1 MKLSGP
7 LKVAV
12 LLHALGETKAR
23 TLLEQLS
30 SAERDLIRDHIGEI
44 GAIAPDVVETVA
56 EEFTS
61 EARRKKNQATM
72 AERSGRGGASGGDGR
87 KLQLD
92 ALQALDPDQILGLIA
107 HEHPQTMALVVA
119 HLKPEAAGEVLVRLP
134 EETRVEVAMRVA
146 NLDKVLSDMV
156 DEVDQVLAEVLRN
169 QPTSAT
175 HRTGG
180 VDQLAEILNFSGD
193 TTGDQLLSDIEEL
206 NPELAAMIKE
216 RMFVFDDLIL
226 VDDRGFQKVL
236 RQVETKEL
244 AVALKAASEDIRQKV
259 FRNMSQRAAE
269 MLEEEIEAM
278 GAMRMAE
285 VEDAQAKIT
294 RIIQD
299 MESKGE
305 VVISGRGGGDYI
317 E

>member
-1 MKLSGP
+1 SGP

-23 TLLEQLS
+23 AILELLS
-30 SAERDLIRDHIGEI
+30 GAERDLIREHIGDI
-44 GAIAPDVVETVA
+44 GAVAPDVVEMVA
-56 EEFTS
+56 DEFTT

-72 AERSGRGGASGGDGR
+72 AERSGRTLGGSKS
-87 KLQLD
+87 KLDVLH
-92 ALQALDPDQILGLIA
+92 ALDPDQIIGLIA

-119 HLKPEAAGEVLVRLP
+119 HLSPDAAGEVLVRLP
-134 EETRVEVAMRVA
+134 EEIRVEVAMRVA

-156 DEVDQVLAEVLRN
+156 DEIDYVLSEILRN
-169 QPTSAT
+169 QPSSAT

-180 VDQLAEILNFSGD
+180 VDHLAEILNMSGD
-193 TTGDQLLSDIEEL
+193 TTGDQLLGDIEEI

-244 AVALKAASEDIRQKV
+244 AVALKAASEEIRQKV

-278 GAMRMAE
+278 GAIRMAE

-305 VVISGRGGGDYI
+305 LVISGRGGGDFV

>member
-1 MKLSGP
+1 MNLSGP

-12 LLHALGETKAR
+12 LMHSLGEAKAR
-23 TLLEQLS
+23 SILELLS
-30 SAERDLIRDHIGEI
+30 SAERDLIREHIGDI
-44 GAIAPDVVETVA
+44 GAIAPDVVEKVA

-61 EARRKKNQATM
+61 EARQKKNQATM
-72 AERSGRGGASGGDGR
+72 AERSGRVQSGDGQSS
-87 KLQLD
+87 QLD

-107 HEHPQTMALVVA
+107 HEHPQTMALVIA
-119 HLKPEAAGEVLVRLP
+119 HLKPDAAGEVLVRLP
-134 EETRVEVAMRVA
+134 EEMRVEVAMRVA

-156 DEVDQVLAEVLRN
+156 DEIDEVFAEILRN
-169 QPTSAT
+169 QPTSPT

-180 VDQLAEILNFSGD
+180 VDQLAEILNLSGD
-193 TTGDQLLSDIEEL
+193 TSGDQLLGDIEEI

-244 AVALKAASEDIRQKV
+244 GVALKAASDDIRQKV

-278 GAMRMAE
+278 GAIRMAE
-285 VEDAQAKIT
+285 VEEAQAKIT

-305 VVISGRGGGDYI
+305 LVISGRGGGDFV

>member
-12 LLHALGETKAR
+12 LLHSLGETKAR
-23 TLLEQLS
+23 SILELLS
-30 SAERDLIRDHIGEI
+30 SAERDLIREHIGDI
-44 GAIAPDVVETVA
+44 GAVAPDVVEKVA
-56 EEFTS
+56 EEFTA
-61 EARRKKNQATM
+61 EARRRKNQATM
-72 AERSGRGGASGGDGR
+72 AERSGRIQVTGGGQGS
-87 KLQLD
+87 QLD

-119 HLKPEAAGEVLVRLP
+119 HLKPDTAGEVLVRLP
-134 EETRVEVAMRVA
+134 EEMRVEVAMRVA

-156 DEVDQVLAEVLRN
+156 VEIDQVFAEILRN

-180 VDQLAEILNFSGD
+180 VDHLAEILNMSGD
-193 TTGDQLLSDIEEL
+193 TTGDQLLSDIEEI

-269 MLEEEIEAM
+269 ILEEEIEAM
-278 GAMRMAE
+278 GAIRMAE
-285 VEDAQAKIT
+285 VEEAQSKIT

-305 VVISGRGGGDYI
+305 LVISGRGGGDFV

>member
-1 MKLSGP
+1 MNLSGP

-12 LLHALGETKAR
+12 LLHALGESKAR
-23 TLLEQLS
+23 ALLESLS
-30 SAERDLIRDHIGEI
+30 SAERDLIREHIGDI
-44 GAIAPDVVETVA
+44 GAVAPDVVEKVA

-72 AERSGRGGASGGDGR
+72 AERSGRQSGDGASS
-87 KLQLD
+87 QLA
-92 ALQALDPDQILGLIA
+92 ALQSLDPDQILGLIA

-119 HLKPEAAGEVLVRLP
+119 HLKSDTAGAVLIRLP
-134 EETRVEVAMRVA
+134 EEIQVEVAMRMA

-156 DEVDQVLAEVLRN
+156 VEIDEVFAEILSN
-169 QPTSAT
+169 QPTSPT
-175 HRTGG
+175 HRLGG
-180 VDQLAEILNFSGD
+180 VDQLAEILNTSGD
-193 TTGDQLLSDIEEL
+193 TSGDQLLSNIEEI

-278 GAMRMAE
+278 GAIRMAE
-285 VEDAQAKIT
+285 VEDAQGKIT

-299 MESKGE
+299 METKGE
-305 VVISGRGGGDYI
+305 LVISGRGGGDFV